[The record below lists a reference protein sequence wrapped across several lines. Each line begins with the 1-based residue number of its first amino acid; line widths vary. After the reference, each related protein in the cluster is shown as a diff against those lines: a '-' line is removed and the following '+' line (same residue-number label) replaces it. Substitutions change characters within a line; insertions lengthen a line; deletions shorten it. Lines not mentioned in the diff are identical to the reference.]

1 MSCRVTGGP
10 IRGLSPTSV
19 LYVRRNSPAVT
30 ICQNTSK
37 STVFLEAVGQSAQQT
52 DAPPAEITGITGN
65 PWNTLVLYQYFLK
78 FFPPLFF
85 VVSSASHLEHVSWS
99 KPQLALEWSGIVIV
113 RNQHAYHPVCNQ
125 LKVNV
130 GALVGCAL
138 FLSPAWEENKIS
150 LFRFSLDYVI
160 RLVIALHFHS
170 NWIQELPFIFLKAA
184 NVSDMLNLCNVSEVK
199 LTWILISYYP
209 SRSYFSLGPERFLS
223 RFCPVVFAALHHC

>member
-125 LKVNV
+125 LKVDV

-150 LFRFSLDYVI
+150 
-160 RLVIALHFHS
+160 
-170 NWIQELPFIFLKAA
+170 WIQSGLCDTFGNSLAFPF
-184 NVSDMLNLCNVSEVK
+184 
-199 LTWILISYYP
+199 
-209 SRSYFSLGPERFLS
+209 
-223 RFCPVVFAALHHC
+223 